1 MLPLFLLTVVCVLTY
16 TFEIVFGLA
25 GTILML
31 LVMTLVYD
39 SKTLVIYSTMPQILV
54 GIIALARSPRTV
66 DFGFFARMLAF
77 ALLGGVV
84 GLYLFYSFSTE
95 VFDRLL
101 AGVISLSGLYL
112 LLAPERLKLS
122 NPVARSLD
130 GLAGASQALFGI
142 SGPIAMTRLL
152 ATVPGKTAVRNYAIA
167 FSLSLNL
174 FRAGGYV
181 ANQTV
186 TPEILQMMLVTAPF
200 IVGALWFGN
209 QLHFRVNERLFRRVV
224 SAMILFGGLT
234 LFFR

>member
-1 MLPLFLLTVVCVLTY
+1 MFPLVVLTVVCVVTY

-31 LVMTLVYD
+31 LVMSFVYD
-39 SKTLVIYSTMPQILV
+39 SKTLVIYSAMPQILV

-66 DFGFFARMLAF
+66 DFGFLVRMLGF

-84 GLYLFYSFSTE
+84 GLYLFYVFSTE

-101 AGVISLSGLYL
+101 AGVITLFGLYF
-112 LLAPERLKLS
+112 LLAPGRPRLSAPL
-122 NPVARSLD
+122 ARALD

-152 ATVPGKTAVRNYAIA
+152 ASVPGKTAVRNYAIA

-181 ANQTV
+181 VHGTI
-186 TPEILQMMLVTAPF
+186 TPEILEMMLVTAPF
-200 IVGALWFGN
+200 IAGALWYGN
-209 QLHFRVNERLFRRVV
+209 HLHFHIDERLFRRVV
-224 SAMILFGGLT
+224 SVMILVGGLT
-234 LFFR
+234 LFYR